1 MPVMANGV
9 AATVGASLPPYTLA
23 AVKPENMKLWADILH
38 DPNPIHLDP
47 RAVAAKGLGDKVI
60 NQGPANLAYLITMLQ
75 RAFPQAMLES
85 LDVRYA
91 GMVYGGD
98 AVEAGGSIR
107 EVAVGDGWSRV
118 TCDIWLRA
126 DGRDGVISGVAV
138 LSSSHSVRARARSA
152 GSILG

>member
-1 MPVMANGV
+1 MTAGDMPVMANGV
-9 AATVGASLPPYTLA
+9 AATVGASLPPYTLG
-23 AVKPENMKLWADILH
+23 AVKPENMKLWAGILR

-47 RAVAAKGLGDKVI
+47 LAVQAKGLGDKVI

-75 RAFPQAMLES
+75 RAFPQAMLGS

-98 AVEAGGSIR
+98 AMEAGGSIR
-107 EVAVGDGWSRV
+107 DVTVGDGGARV

-126 DGRDGVISGVAV
+126 DGREGVISGVAV
-138 LSSSHSVRARARSA
+138 LS
-152 GSILG
+152 LGHPVKP